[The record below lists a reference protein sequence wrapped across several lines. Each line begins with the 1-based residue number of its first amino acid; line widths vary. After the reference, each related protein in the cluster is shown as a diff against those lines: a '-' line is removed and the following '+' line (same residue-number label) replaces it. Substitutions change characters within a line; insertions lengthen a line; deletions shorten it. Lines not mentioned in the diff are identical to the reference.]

1 MSNPVFR
8 FARVSGQNIDWMLK
22 RNCSVTPAQLAWMYG
37 ALCVVSLAIGGF
49 FWSLGAWFVLGFAG
63 IELLAVGIAL
73 LVARCAVVSWWLS
86 WKRLVATSELNSAV
100 TGSGWSPGLETPR

>member
-8 FARVSGQNIDWMLK
+8 FARVSGQNTDWLLK

-49 FWSLGAWFVLGFAG
+49 FWSLGAWFVLQS
-63 IELLAVGIAL
+63 LLFSLV
-73 LVARCAVVSWWLS
+73 LVAFQRELKLQASTLCGL
-86 WKRLVATSELNSAV
+86 ATIGN
-100 TGSGWSPGLETPR
+100 